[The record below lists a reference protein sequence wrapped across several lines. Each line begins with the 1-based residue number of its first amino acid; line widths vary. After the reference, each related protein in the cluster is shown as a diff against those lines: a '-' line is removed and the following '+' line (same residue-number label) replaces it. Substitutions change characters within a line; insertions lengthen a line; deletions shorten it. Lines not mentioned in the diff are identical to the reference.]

1 MRRLVNNYVMD
12 KKYYVYGLFD
22 QNDLIFYVGKGTGN
36 RYRHHRKN
44 YKAGKITSWFLYCK
58 IKSILDKGFDFQERI
73 LIDNL
78 NEHESLEKE
87 LELINFYG
95 KRAEGKGT
103 LCNVLDGGT
112 QPLSVEDLKK
122 IHGEEFYRELKRK
135 QAVSMK
141 ETTYNRNKEKIKI
154 LKIRLFE
161 GVMLK
166 DIAVELDLTTSTLRH
181 WIREY
186 NLKMNYSGKEKRIKE
201 HLKELREKNRKN
213 TNSRSKYYKIMKPD
227 GNIVEIRKLVLFCR
241 ENNLDYRGLRNTFNN
256 IKKNGEQT
264 KAKGYYII
272 DQKDPLNNVNS

>member
-1 MRRLVNNYVMD
+1 MN

-95 KRAEGKGT
+95 KRTEGKGN
-103 LCNVLDGGT
+103 LCNVQDGGL
-112 QPLSVEDLKK
+112 QPLSVAEIKK
-122 IHGEEFYRELKRK
+122 IYGEGFYKKYQKRQIESTKQTLYLK
-135 QAVSMK
+135 
-141 ETTYNRNKEKIKI
+141 NKEKIEYVQKRLNENI
-154 LKIRLFE
+154 LI
-161 GVMLK
+161 K
-166 DIAVELDLTTSTLRH
+166 DIANELNLNRNTISK
-181 WIREY
+181 WIKTY
-186 NLKMNYSGKEKRIKE
+186 NLKYSDEYKKQLERERLSKKLVIFCKEREIDYRS
-201 HLKELREKNRKN
+201 LRNSFNRLRKN
-213 TNSRSKYYKIMKPD
+213 GMPY
-227 GNIVEIRKLVLFCR
+227 
-241 ENNLDYRGLRNTFNN
+241 
-256 IKKNGEQT
+256 

-272 DQKDPLNNVNS
+272 EQIKPI